1 MPDIRLSVQID
12 ASAAEV
18 YPLISSGSGF
28 AKWWAEDV
36 SQGSNGAVDLGFFK
50 RGIVYSVKVAKQNA
64 PSQVQWACLNGKE
77 WEGTKLLFQLSE
89 SKGQT
94 LLTFTHAGWEKE
106 TDYFVSCST
115 TWGALMFRIK
125 AAAEGRP
132 RGPLFSKDGWSL

>member
-12 ASAAEV
+12 AAAARV

-28 AKWWAEDV
+28 TKWWAEDMTER
-36 SQGSNGAVDLGFFK
+36 SDGTVDLGFFK
-50 RGIVYSVKVAKQNA
+50 RGMVYSVKLTKQNA
-64 PSQVQWACLNGKE
+64 PSQVDWACLNGNE
-77 WEGTKLLFQLSE
+77 WEGTKLLFQLNE

-94 LLTFTHAGWEKE
+94 LLRFTHGGWDKE

>member
-12 ASAAEV
+12 TPAAEI

-28 AKWWAEDV
+28 SKWWAEDTT
-36 SQGSNGAVDLGFFK
+36 QQPNGTVDLGFFK
-50 RGIVYSVKVAKQNA
+50 RALVYSVRLARSSA
-64 PSQVQWACLNGKE
+64 PLRAEWNCLNGKE
-77 WEGTKLLFQLSE
+77 WEGTKLLFELTE

-94 LLTFTHAGWEKE
+94 LLRFTHANWEKE